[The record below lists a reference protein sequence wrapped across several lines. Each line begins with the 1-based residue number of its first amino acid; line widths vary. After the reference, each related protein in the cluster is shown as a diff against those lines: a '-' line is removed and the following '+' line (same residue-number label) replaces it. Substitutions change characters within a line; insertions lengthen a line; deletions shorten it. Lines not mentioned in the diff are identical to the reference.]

1 MALDAKKIKI
11 RKNKPKERGECHFS
25 ASFQQVKYSH
35 PATKDS
41 DIVDYFEAVFDTTVL
56 EKLLREQL
64 VRRSNKVDAVRVSSL
79 NDGTLWIDA
88 FCRKPRSKSKY
99 KTDKSYPLGIFSLKL
114 SFIAKNNTIFV
125 FIEDILYLGFV
136 ANGVFA
142 KFRQALDRFFQNKA
156 TGESNAMQF
165 NLELLALDELADAN
179 SKKFMGGNFKF
190 SSDSI
195 SFSSENPINTHI
207 PSEILEFEELGQET
221 REHDRLII
229 AGENKA
235 YLKAMS
241 QLQHSSRSLQKRL
254 FLCEIEN
261 NNYSDLVANNQSLTE
276 LSYETLRAY
285 ANQDKIAYLSF

>member
-99 KTDKSYPLGIFSLKL
+99 KTDKSYPLE
-114 SFIAKNNTIFV
+114 SF
-125 FIEDILYLGFV
+125 L
-136 ANGVFA
+136 
-142 KFRQALDRFFQNKA
+142 
-156 TGESNAMQF
+156 
-165 NLELLALDELADAN
+165 
-179 SKKFMGGNFKF
+179 
-190 SSDSI
+190 
-195 SFSSENPINTHI
+195 
-207 PSEILEFEELGQET
+207 
-221 REHDRLII
+221 
-229 AGENKA
+229 
-235 YLKAMS
+235 
-241 QLQHSSRSLQKRL
+241 
-254 FLCEIEN
+254 
-261 NNYSDLVANNQSLTE
+261 
-276 LSYETLRAY
+276 
-285 ANQDKIAYLSF
+285 